1 MLKCKLE
8 RMNLSLHH
16 SDSAGKII
24 IEAKIERDEFS
35 VCNKMR
41 TQFIKLEIKFVRAHF
56 EIAKSFPTGVANHSV
71 LGLLSLEWSPNLTRT
86 WLKIEE
92 KVMLYLYMH
101 WNKTN
106 SFCSSPYIALTEKRR
121 LCFPSILWSVSSR
134 DIILP
139 FEQQKG
145 NVASASKLRTV

>member
-56 EIAKSFPTGVANHSV
+56 EIAKSFPTGVANKSV
-71 LGLLSLEWSPNLTRT
+71 NGLLSLE
-86 WLKIEE
+86 
-92 KVMLYLYMH
+92 
-101 WNKTN
+101 
-106 SFCSSPYIALTEKRR
+106 
-121 LCFPSILWSVSSR
+121 
-134 DIILP
+134 
-139 FEQQKG
+139 
-145 NVASASKLRTV
+145 

>member
-8 RMNLSLHH
+8 RRNLSLHH

-35 VCNKMR
+35 VEANTIYKAGDKVCTSTFWNC
-41 TQFIKLEIKFVRAHF
+41 KLISDRHGQSLTPRFA
-56 EIAKSFPTGVANHSV
+56 
-71 LGLLSLEWSPNLTRT
+71 LLLNEAQILHEPDWKL
-86 WLKIEE
+86 
-92 KVMLYLYMH
+92 KVMVYLHMH
-101 WNKTN
+101 WNKIN
-106 SFCSSPYIALTEKRR
+106 SFCCSPYIALTEKRR